1 MVTMARGAFIMQ
13 CSSSNLSDF
22 LPALQSPLTNPSHIH
37 TQDGDGDDDDDDD
50 RVIKLII
57 GEARLILINSLAK
70 VEPWPWI

>member
-1 MVTMARGAFIMQ
+1 MLWQGGR
-13 CSSSNLSDF
+13 LSRNVHLPPF
-22 LPALQSPLTNPSHIH
+22 LTSLQRRIHPSLTLHTH

-70 VEPWPWI
+70 VEL